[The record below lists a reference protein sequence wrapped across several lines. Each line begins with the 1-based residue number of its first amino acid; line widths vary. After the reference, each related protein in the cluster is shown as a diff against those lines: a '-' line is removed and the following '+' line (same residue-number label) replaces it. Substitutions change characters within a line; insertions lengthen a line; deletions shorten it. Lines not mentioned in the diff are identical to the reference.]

1 MSEILELTE
10 PADGVVVLTLNRP
23 ERKNALSV
31 ALRDAVSDALDELA
45 TDSALAP
52 ADAADT
58 VRAVVLT
65 GAGDTFCA
73 GFDLR
78 EFEIA
83 DPDFQRQLWAS
94 SDRFHRRC
102 LTFPLPMVAAINGAA
117 LAGGFD
123 LAVMCDLRVAAS
135 TAWFAHPELAF
146 SEVVYGPL
154 RELVGGGIA
163 RELALTGRR
172 VEADEALRIGLLNR
186 VVEPEAVVAAA
197 LDLAHDIARAPRA
210 VVIAMKRKIID
221 RAGIANGATLAL

>member
-1 MSEILELTE
+1 MSELLLRSE
-10 PADGVVVLTLNRP
+10 PDQGVVVLTLHRP

-31 ALRDAVSDALDELA
+31 ALRDAVSDTLDELA
-45 TDSALAP
+45 IDTEL
-52 ADAADT
+52 AADRAADR

-78 EFEIA
+78 EFEVA
-83 DPDFQRQLWAS
+83 DPDFQEQLWAS

-102 LTFPLPMVAAINGAA
+102 LTFPLPIVAAVNGAA

-123 LAVMCDLRVAAS
+123 LSVMCDLRVAAR
-135 TAWFAHPELAF
+135 TAWFSHPELAF
-146 SEVVYGPL
+146 SEVVYAPL

-172 VEADEALRIGLLNR
+172 LDADEALRIGLANR
-186 VVEPEAVVAAA
+186 VVETGAVVETAVA
-197 LDLAHDIARAPRA
+197 LARDIAQAPRS
-210 VVIAMKRKIID
+210 VVIAMKRKIIE
-221 RAGIANGATLAL
+221 RAAIANGSTLAL

>member
-1 MSEILELTE
+1 VSELLKQSE
-10 PADGVVVLTLNRP
+10 PADGVAVLTLNRP

-31 ALRDAVSDALDELA
+31 ALRDAVSDALDKIA
-45 TDSALAP
+45 ADTALAP
-52 ADAADT
+52 ESAADT
-58 VRAVVLT
+58 VRAIVLT

-83 DPDFQRQLWAS
+83 DPEFQKQLWAS

-102 LTFPLPMVAAINGAA
+102 LTFPLPIIAAINGAA

-123 LAVMCDLRVAAS
+123 LAVMCDLRVAAR
-135 TAWFAHPELAF
+135 TAWFSHPELAF

-154 RELVGGGIA
+154 HELVGGGVA

-172 VEADEALRIGLLNR
+172 VEADEALRIGLVNR
-186 VVEPEAVVAAA
+186 IVEPDATVAAA
-197 LDLAHDIARAPRA
+197 LDLARDIARAPRA

-221 RAGIANGATLAL
+221 RAGIATGATLDL